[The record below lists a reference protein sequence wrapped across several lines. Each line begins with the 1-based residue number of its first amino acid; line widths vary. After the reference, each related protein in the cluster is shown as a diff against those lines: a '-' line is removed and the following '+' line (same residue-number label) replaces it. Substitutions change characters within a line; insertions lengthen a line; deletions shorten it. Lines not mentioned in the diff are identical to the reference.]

1 MGSKGGV
8 FMSDCIF
15 CKVAAKEIPSTVV
28 YEDEQVVAF
37 KDLEPQAPVHVLV
50 IPKKHVESVAA
61 FSAGDKELAAH
72 ILVEVIPQLARE
84 LGVAEKGFRVVTNT
98 GDEGGQSVKHLHFHL
113 LGGRS
118 MQWPPG

>member
-1 MGSKGGV
+1 
-8 FMSDCIF
+8 MSDCIF
-15 CKVAAKEIPSTVV
+15 CKIAKKEIPATVV

-61 FSAGDKELAAH
+61 LKAEDKELAAH
-72 ILVEVIPQLARE
+72 SLVEVIPQLARE